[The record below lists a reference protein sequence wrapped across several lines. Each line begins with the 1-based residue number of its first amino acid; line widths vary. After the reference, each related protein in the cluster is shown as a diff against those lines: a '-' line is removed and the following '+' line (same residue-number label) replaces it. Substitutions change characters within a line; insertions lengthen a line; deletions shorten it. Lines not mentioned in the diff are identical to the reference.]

1 MRVLKTRLYNNRGL
15 LATVLIVA
23 LASCIVAPSH
33 ATGLHPK
40 AQQPSPSQQQPLPQ
54 QQPPPQPK
62 QTPAESPST
71 QDSIPF
77 TLTTPLMFTE
87 EFSNKIPRDLWL
99 LLPNAASEPERV
111 IEESL
116 ERLKSVQPL
125 RAFETASYLHFV
137 IARAYVALDQP
148 TDALYHYNQ
157 VMLYL
162 EDSGNK
168 RALGASASYIGTVFF
183 SMELYEKAKEQY
195 QLAYDYFVEAGE
207 EGNLPRIESDLA
219 LIEKELG
226 EYDAAQR
233 RYESLL
239 TVREGAGKAFTY
251 ILLAELNLLSKQ
263 YPDSILIWLDQA
275 DELLERDIT
284 FEYGKFKGY
293 VQEYRGDYYLAINPV
308 TEVAIDPAAA
318 REAYK
323 QSLQWYKDHD
333 FRLWLRASQ
342 KLASLEAR
350 EGNVTEAIQRMT
362 HAVDQAGEQ
371 ISFALWIELNGYL
384 MELLEQNNQQ
394 ADAYN
399 IMVELTEKTVQYEEA
414 RLRTSLSL
422 MDYGYEISQSRQT
435 IDLQRAQIVR
445 DRWITALGVFVLGL
459 MALGGIVLNR
469 RQRII
474 TTQRLELEQ
483 QRAGLLESQ
492 VTASKW
498 RNLRL
503 QLKPHF
509 LYNILSS
516 LQGFIRFNP
525 DKASQL
531 IEHLAGYFQQI
542 LTAESKERV
551 PLRQEISLCREYL
564 HMQGIRYDGLIEP
577 TFDVDPALEETLI
590 PSMIIFP
597 LVENAVKFGYKT
609 ADGESIRVHV
619 DVKKEPCDGSSHMPK
634 QSTDECL
641 VISVCNT
648 GHWVEPSH
656 EVRDQGMAGNVPEQ
670 LVEKLDGNQG
680 VQPAMQP
687 AEQRAN
693 ESDHYEGG
701 LGLQNVHQRLQ
712 SHYQDQATLT
722 HRTTDDVVEVS
733 ITLPLT
739 TLPLASR

>member
-1 MRVLKTRLYNNRGL
+1 MRVLKTRLYSTGGL

-23 LASCIVAPSH
+23 MASCIAAPSL
-33 ATGLHPK
+33 AIDLHS
-40 AQQPSPSQQQPLPQ
+40 QQPPSQQQPQPQ
-54 QQPPPQPK
+54 
-62 QTPAESPST
+62 QTPAETPST

-77 TLTTPLMFTE
+77 TRTDLLNLHIFTE

-116 ERLKSVQPL
+116 ERLKSVQPF
-125 RAFETASYLHFV
+125 RVVETASYLHFV
-137 IARAYVALDQP
+137 IARAYVTLDQP

-162 EDSGNK
+162 EDSGDE
-168 RALGASASYIGTVFF
+168 RALGALASYIGTVFF

-207 EGNLPRIESDLA
+207 DDNLPRVESNLA
-219 LIEKELG
+219 LTEKEQG
-226 EYDAAQR
+226 KYDIAQR
-233 RYESLL
+233 RYETLL
-239 TVREGAGKAFTY
+239 TVREGADKAFTY

-263 YPDSILIWLDQA
+263 YPDSILNWLEKA
-275 DELLERDIT
+275 DALLEQDINY
-284 FEYGKFKGY
+284 EYGKFKGY
-293 VQEYRGDYYLAINPV
+293 VQEYTGDYYLTTDPETKDAINPL
-308 TEVAIDPAAA
+308 AA
-318 REAYK
+318 RDAYER
-323 QSLQWYKDHD
+323 SLQWYKEHD

-342 KLASLEAR
+342 KLASLEAN
-350 EGNVTEAIQRMT
+350 EGYITAAIQRMT
-362 HAVDQAGEQ
+362 YAVDQAGEQ
-371 ISFALWIELNGYL
+371 ISFALWIELNRFL
-384 MELLEQNNQQ
+384 LELLQQNDQQ
-394 ADAYN
+394 ADAYE
-399 IMVELTEKTVQYEEA
+399 IMVELSEKTVQYEEA

-435 IDLQRAQIVR
+435 IDLQRAQMVR
-445 DRWITALGVFVLGL
+445 DRWITVLGVLILGL
-459 MALGGIVLNR
+459 MAISGVLLNR

-474 TTQRLELEQ
+474 TTQLLELEQ

-525 DKASQL
+525 DKASEL
-531 IEHLAGYFQQI
+531 VEHLAGYFQQI
-542 LTAESKERV
+542 LSAESKEQV
-551 PLRQEISLCREYL
+551 SLRQEISLCRQYL

-577 TFDVDPALEETLI
+577 TFEVDPALEEKLI

-609 ADGESIRVHV
+609 AECESIQVQV
-619 DVKKEPCDGSSHMPK
+619 NVKKMSCDESSHKPK
-634 QSTDECL
+634 QSIAECL
-641 VISVCNT
+641 VITVSNT
-648 GHWVEPSH
+648 GHWVDPSH
-656 EVRDQGMAGNVPEQ
+656 EVHDQGGEIAAKQ
-670 LVEKLDGNQG
+670 LDGKMGQQN
-680 VQPAMQP
+680 
-687 AEQRAN
+687 AEESAK
-693 ESDHYEGG
+693 ESDWYKGG

-712 SHYQDQATLT
+712 SHYQGQATLT

-733 ITLPLT
+733 ITLPVATQPLT
-739 TLPLASR
+739 